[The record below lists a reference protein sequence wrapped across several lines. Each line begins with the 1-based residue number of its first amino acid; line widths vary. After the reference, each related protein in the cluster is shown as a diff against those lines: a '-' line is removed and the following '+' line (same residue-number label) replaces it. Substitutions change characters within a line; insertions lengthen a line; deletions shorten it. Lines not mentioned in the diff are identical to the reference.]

1 MALILRNTKTFE
13 IIRTHNK
20 ERELGEFK
28 ISPKKNEK
36 KSFLKV
42 FLKF

>member
-20 ERELGEFK
+20 ERELGEFNPQGH
-28 ISPKKNEK
+28 IEG
-36 KSFLKV
+36 KSVRGK
-42 FLKF
+42 